1 MDYNAWEYLSPTNF
15 TFRAYGVEEKRELIL
30 KAVEDALE
38 QFKYCDAVQID
49 ITAPAR
55 EPIDIAGPG
64 EKKTNTHS
72 ANTVVKG
79 FAG

>member
-1 MDYNAWEYLSPTNF
+1 MENNAWEFLSPTNF
-15 TFRAYGVEEKRELIL
+15 TFRAYGVKDKRELIL

-55 EPIDIAGPG
+55 EPTDMADADDIRR
-64 EKKTNTHS
+64 NHHS
-72 ANTVVKG
+72 ASTVVKG

>member
-1 MDYNAWEYLSPTNF
+1 MENNVWEFLSPTNF
-15 TFRAYGVEEKRELIL
+15 TFRAYGVKEKREFIL
-30 KAVEDALE
+30 KAVENALE

-55 EPIDIAGPG
+55 EPTDMVDADD
-64 EKKTNTHS
+64 KRRNHHS
-72 ANTVVKG
+72 ASTVVKG

>member
-55 EPIDIAGPG
+55 EPVDIAGAD
-64 EKKTNTHS
+64 KKRSYHHS